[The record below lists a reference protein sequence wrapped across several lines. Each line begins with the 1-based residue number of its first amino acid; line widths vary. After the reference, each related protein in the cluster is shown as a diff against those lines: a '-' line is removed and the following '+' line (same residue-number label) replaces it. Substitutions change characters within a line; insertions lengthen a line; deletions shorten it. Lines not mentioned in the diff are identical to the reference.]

1 MAANRQLLEGCGVY
15 YPRSPGAD
23 NHIALAAVARRTRSE
38 LWDQL
43 RINDQEQWETFRRDF
58 RQKFSAELAEHPTH
72 TVVMSGEHCSS
83 RLRSDE
89 EVHRLLEFLD
99 RFFTEITVVAYLRR
113 QDDFLAS
120 THSTDVKNGGTR
132 PLQIPDSETIAFR
145 YDYWELLSR
154 WARVFGRANVVV
166 RRYGKTFLSND
177 NLVDDFLDIVGPVSR
192 PDFGRPESLNESL
205 DAECLEFLRLMNMHL
220 QPSEQRRGIVSTL
233 QALSKGP
240 LIDLPAAERA
250 DFMGLLLQSNRR
262 VALEYFKEE
271 SLRTGDPLFGE
282 RENGLQRIPP
292 PQITAERAIAIA
304 AEIYAQ
310 LRASGAKPHRG
321 RRPQVAAS

>member
-1 MAANRQLLEGCGVY
+1 MAANREPLERRGVY
-15 YPRSPGAD
+15 YPRSPGVE
-23 NHIALAAVARRTRSE
+23 NHIALTAVARRNRSE

-43 RINDQEQWETFRRDF
+43 RINDPEQWETFRRDF
-58 RQKFSAELAEHPTH
+58 RQKFSMELAEHHTQ

-99 RFFTEITVVAYLRR
+99 RFFTEITVIAYLRR

-120 THSTDVKNGGTR
+120 THSTDVKNGGTQ
-132 PLQIPDSETIAFR
+132 PLQIPDAETIAFR

-154 WARVFGRANVVV
+154 WARVFGRENIVV
-166 RRYGKTFLSND
+166 RRCGKTFLSNGS
-177 NLVDDFLDIVGPVSR
+177 LIDDFMGIVGLVSS
-192 PDFGRPESLNESL
+192 PDFERPEVLNESL
-205 DAECLEFLRLMNMHL
+205 DAECLEFLRLMNVHL
-220 QPSEQRRGIVSTL
+220 QPSDQRRGIVSTL

-250 DFMGLLLQSNRR
+250 DFMGQLSESNRR
-262 VALEYFKEE
+262 VALEYFQE
-271 SLRTGDPLFGE
+271 LLPVGDPLFGE
-282 RENGLQRIPP
+282 RENGRQRIPP
-292 PQITAERAIAIA
+292 PQMSAERAIAIA

-310 LRASGAKPHRG
+310 LRASGTKLHRG
-321 RRPQVAAS
+321 HRPRVVAS